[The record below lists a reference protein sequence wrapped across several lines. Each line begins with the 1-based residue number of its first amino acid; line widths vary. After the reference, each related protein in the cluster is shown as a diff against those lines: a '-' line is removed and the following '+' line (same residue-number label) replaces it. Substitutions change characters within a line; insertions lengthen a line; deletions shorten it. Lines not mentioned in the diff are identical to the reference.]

1 MVEYINPCLQDGVI
15 FSIPMVNE
23 NQILSE
29 TNFEKQT
36 KQGKT
41 EKKLKSKEIQ
51 SCTA

>member
-1 MVEYINPCLQDGVI
+1 MVEYINPCLQDGV
-15 FSIPMVNE
+15 
-23 NQILSE
+23 
-29 TNFEKQT
+29 NFQHSNAEREPNSFRNFDKQT